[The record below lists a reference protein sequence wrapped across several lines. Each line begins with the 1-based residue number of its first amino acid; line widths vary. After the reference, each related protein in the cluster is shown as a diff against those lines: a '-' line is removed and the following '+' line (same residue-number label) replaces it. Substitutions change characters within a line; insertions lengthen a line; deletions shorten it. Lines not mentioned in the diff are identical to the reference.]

1 MERIQSAIAK
11 ARADRQ
17 AIVRAGGDTAAAPV
31 APPPVQSPLPSA
43 PQAAPDAA
51 QVAARW
57 QALAEVRPD
66 PRRLERAH
74 IVTVA
79 GGREA
84 TAFDVMRTRMLQ
96 QMRTNNWRRIAIVSP
111 MPACGK
117 STVALNLAFS
127 LARQPGLRC
136 ILAEVDLRR
145 PTLTGMT
152 GLPDHM
158 AFPHVLDGTAPFA
171 EEARRVGQNLALA
184 FSFRPARDPSERL
197 QAPTVGPALQKIAD
211 DYAPDVMLFDTS
223 PLMVADDTMAFLG
236 HVDAALLIAAAE
248 ATTIKQIDQC
258 EREIAGQTNVMGV
271 VLNKCRYMGEDQG
284 YDYY

>member
-1 MERIQSAIAK
+1 
-11 ARADRQ
+11 
-17 AIVRAGGDTAAAPV
+17 VAAPAV
-31 APPPVQSPLPSA
+31 SPEL
-43 PQAAPDAA
+43 
-51 QVAARW
+51 VTARW

-74 IVTVA
+74 IVAAA

-96 QMRTNNWRRIAIVSP
+96 QMRANNWRRIAIVSP
-111 MPACGK
+111 LPACGK

-127 LARQPGLRC
+127 LVRQPGLRC

-152 GLPDHM
+152 GLTDQTTGHM

-171 EEARRVGQNLALA
+171 AEARRVGQNLALS
-184 FSFRPARDPSERL
+184 FSFRPARNPSERL
-197 QAPTVGPALQKIAD
+197 QAPTVGPALQAITD

-258 EREIAGQTNVMGV
+258 EREIAAQTNVMGV
-271 VLNKCRYMGEDQG
+271 VLNKCRYMGDDQG

>member
-17 AIVRAGGDTAAAPV
+17 AIVRAGGAAPSPAAAS
-31 APPPVQSPLPSA
+31 PPPRP
-43 PQAAPDAA
+43 AAPDASA
-51 QVAARW
+51 EQVAARW

-74 IVTVA
+74 IVTAA

-96 QMRTNNWRRIAIVSP
+96 QMRTNGWRRVAIVSP
-111 MPACGK
+111 LPACGK

-127 LARQPGLRC
+127 LVRQPGLRC

-145 PTLTGMT
+145 PTLTAMT
-152 GLPDHM
+152 GIADHM

-171 EEARRVGQNLALA
+171 QEARRVGQNLAFA
-184 FSFRPARDPSERL
+184 FCFRPARNPSERL
-197 QAPTVGPALQKIAD
+197 QAPTVAPALQAITD

-248 ATTIKQIDQC
+248 ATTVKQIDQC

-271 VLNKCRYMGEDQG
+271 VLNKCRYMGDDQG

>member
-17 AIVRAGGDTAAAPV
+17 EIVRAGGAAPAASP
-31 APPPVQSPLPSA
+31 APRPAAPLAPSA
-43 PQAAPDAA
+43 QPAVSPELL
-51 QVAARW
+51 AARW

-74 IVTVA
+74 IVTAA

-96 QMRTNNWRRIAIVSP
+96 QMRTNNWRRVAIVSP
-111 MPACGK
+111 LPACGK

-127 LARQPGLRC
+127 LVRQPGLRC
-136 ILAEVDLRR
+136 LLAEVDLRR

-152 GLPDHM
+152 GLTDHM
-158 AFPHVLDGTAPFA
+158 AFPHVLDGTAPFSA
-171 EEARRVGQNLALA
+171 EARRVGQNLALS
-184 FSFRPARDPSERL
+184 FSFRPARNPSERL
-197 QAPTVGPALQKIAD
+197 QAPTVGPALQAITD

-271 VLNKCRYMGEDQG
+271 VLNKCRYVGEDQG